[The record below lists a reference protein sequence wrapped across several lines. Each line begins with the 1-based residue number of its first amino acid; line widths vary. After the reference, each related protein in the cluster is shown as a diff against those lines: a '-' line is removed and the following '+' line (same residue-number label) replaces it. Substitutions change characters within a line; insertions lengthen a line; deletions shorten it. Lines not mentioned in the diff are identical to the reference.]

1 MVARPGCIEE
11 LAEVVRGSGPFGF
24 QQMGL
29 WALPCEAYAICAM
42 PESSGG
48 TLINFSDLN
57 QMVDYSP
64 ADLIITV
71 GTGVTLREVN
81 QLVGNAK
88 LCVPYCAD
96 YAGGDDLSLGELI
109 GYNLPHPREG
119 QFGSWRDWILATKQ
133 VLADGTICK
142 SGAKVV
148 KSVAGYDIHKLFVG
162 ARGTLAAVAEV
173 TLRLYPKPEPM
184 PEARNS
190 VNIIHRVLPSDFEAL
205 ANIYRNAVFFDEAM
219 ATVYAN
225 VPAFFE
231 PPRFERDFVIRSG
244 VGRMNIEPGQVNFL
258 KRAKA
263 TLDPENKLNPGALI
277 P

>member
-11 LAEVVRGSGPFGF
+11 LAEIIRGSGPFGF

-29 WALPCEAYAICAM
+29 WSLPCEAYGICAM
-42 PESSGG
+42 PQGAMGLCIDFGE
-48 TLINFSDLN
+48 LN
-57 QMVDYSP
+57 QMVDFSP

-71 GTGVTLREVN
+71 GTGTTLSKVN
-81 QLVGNAK
+81 QLVGSAG

-96 YAGGDDLSLGELI
+96 YIGGDDLTLGELI
-109 GYNLPHPREG
+109 GLNLPHPLER

-162 ARGTLAAVAEV
+162 ARGSFAAVAEV
-173 TLRLYPKPEPM
+173 TLRLYPKQEPR

-190 VNIIHRVLPSDFEAL
+190 ANIIHRVLPSDFDAM
-205 ANIYRNAVFFDEAM
+205 ANSYRNAVFFDEAT
-219 ATVYAN
+219 ATIYAN

-231 PPRFERDFVIRSG
+231 PLRFERDFVIRSG
-244 VGRMNIEPGQVNFL
+244 VGRMNFQLGQVNFL
-258 KRAKA
+258 SRAKA
-263 TLDPENKLNPGALI
+263 TLDPNNKLNPGALI